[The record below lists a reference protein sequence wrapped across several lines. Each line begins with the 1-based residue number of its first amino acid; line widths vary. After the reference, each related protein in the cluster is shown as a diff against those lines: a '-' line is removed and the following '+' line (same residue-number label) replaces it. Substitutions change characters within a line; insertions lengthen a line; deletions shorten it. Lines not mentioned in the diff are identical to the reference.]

1 MDQLITVRHAPAAP
15 AAFSIHNLTVAVG
28 YRVFNSN
35 KYFIGDEEIPRA
47 NAIRNHQNIFDIG
60 LEYRLSPRWSLIADV
75 PVYDGTRNQLYPPSG
90 IFQVSGVGDVTIG
103 AQSWI
108 FRPPSENGGNIAVNA
123 SAQNSLGHRRRH
135 RLCSLQRKD
144 RQSHRRPIPAARRR
158 RLGIRPRRSG
168 LQTPLAAAPT
178 STLRDSTSSIR

>member
-1 MDQLITVRHAPAAP
+1 MNRKTQLFLPMILTILAASILPASSARAQGCVAAHANQRVMGQLITFDTPAAP
-15 AAFSIHNLTVAVG
+15 GRFSIHNLTVAVG

-47 NAIRNHQNIFDIG
+47 NAIRNHQNIFNIG

-108 FRPPSENGGNIAVNA
+108 LRPPAENGGNVAISA
-123 SAQNSLGHRRRH
+123 SL
-135 RLCSLQRKD
+135 K
-144 RQSHRRPIPAARRR
+144 IPT
-158 RLGIRPRRSG
+158 GINDATGSALYKG
-168 LQTPLAAAPT
+168 K
-178 STLRDSTSSIR
+178 I